1 MTVEPVE
8 LSGEHVVLEPLRAEH
23 IDELFAVASE
33 PELWKWT
40 VSAVRERADLAAYV
54 EDALRQQQAGQ
65 SLPFIVRDAA
75 TRAAIGSTR
84 FGNIDVANRRAEIGW
99 TWIGAAWR
107 RTAANTEAKY
117 LLLSHAF
124 EKWQCMR
131 VEFKTDVL
139 NARSRA
145 ALRRIGAVEEGI
157 LRGHMVTASGRIRDT
172 VYFSILEAEWPQVR
186 HDLEQKLGRT

>member
-1 MTVEPVE
+1 MIVQPVE

-23 IDELFAVASE
+23 VDDLCAVAFE
-33 PELWKWT
+33 PELWQWT

-99 TWIGAAWR
+99 TWVGAPWR

-117 LLLSHAF
+117 LLLTHAF
-124 EKWQCMR
+124 ETWRCLR

-145 ALRRIGAVEEGI
+145 ALQRIGAVEEGV
-157 LRGHMVTASGRIRDT
+157 LRSHMVTASGRIRDT
-172 VYFSILEAEWPQVR
+172 VYFSILEAEWPRVR
-186 HDLEQKLGRT
+186 FELERKLGRA